1 METDRSVSQASRGST
16 TISDH
21 DPPASPQPGQS
32 PGPRE
37 RTLGAAYDL
46 FRRHGAHSIGI
57 DRIVAVAGVAKMTL
71 YRYFRSKDELVIA
84 TLERREEAWTTNW
97 LIREI
102 EARAGTP
109 AEQLIAVFDVFDEW
123 FRREDYEGCFF
134 INTLLESHDHT
145 SAVGGRAALGLDNVC
160 EFVRRLAD
168 EAGVGD
174 AKTFARR
181 WHVLMSGAIVLA
193 SSGYR
198 DAALRAKE
206 AGRIL
211 LDQEL
216 GATSR
221 GESRS
226 SR

>member
-1 METDRSVSQASRGST
+1 
-16 TISDH
+16 
-21 DPPASPQPGQS
+21 
-32 PGPRE
+32 
-37 RTLGAAYDL
+37 
-46 FRRHGAHSIGI
+46 
-57 DRIVAVAGVAKMTL
+57 MTL
-71 YRYFRSKDELVIA
+71 YRHFRSKDELVIA

-97 LIREI
+97 LVRET
-102 EARAGTP
+102 EERADTP
-109 AEQLIAVFDVFDEW
+109 AEQLIAIFDVLDEW

-145 SAVGGRAALGLDNVC
+145 SAVGRRAALGMENVC

-174 AKTFARR
+174 GKTFARR

-206 AGRIL
+206 AGRVL

-216 GATSR
+216 DATSDD
-221 GESRS
+221 ESRS